1 MTWDVPTEQ
10 DCPFCGQTMFKKS
23 GRGRLT
29 PFCIN
34 ENCPNFLP
42 EDKRG
47 YKRRMPKATTDTVES
62 AEEIAE
68 ETPEK
73 KPAKKTAAKTAAKK
87 APAKKTAGKTKKGT
101 KK

>member
-1 MTWDVPTEQ
+1 MTPTGSEKR
-10 DCPFCGQTMFKKS
+10 CRAKGYAPAIL
-23 GRGRLT
+23 GRKQRKT
-29 PFCIN
+29 PIKYG
-34 ENCPNFLP
+34 
-42 EDKRG
+42 KRG

-87 APAKKTAGKTKKGT
+87 APAKKTAGKTKKET